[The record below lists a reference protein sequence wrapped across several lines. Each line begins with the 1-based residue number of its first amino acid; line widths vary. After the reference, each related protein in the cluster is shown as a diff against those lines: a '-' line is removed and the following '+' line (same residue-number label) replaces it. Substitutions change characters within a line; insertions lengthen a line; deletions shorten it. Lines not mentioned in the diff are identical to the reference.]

1 MTLCSII
8 YGNGRVANRAKEDK
22 PLSDRLPSLSQ
33 GAFSIT
39 YLSPF
44 LNLAWTILLLPK
56 ALLFTKV
63 CFLHWGKQC
72 IGELLLGK
80 MSFGALEQRPSD
92 ISKTI

>member
-44 LNLAWTILLLPK
+44 LNLAWTILLLTK

-63 CFLHWGKQC
+63 CFYT
-72 IGELLLGK
+72 
-80 MSFGALEQRPSD
+80 GANSA
-92 ISKTI
+92 